1 LEALPVYRIWF
12 PENRPHY
19 AIIMR
24 PIFTNMKTE
33 YIYNLFKKSKGI
45 STDSR
50 TVGKGQIFFALWGD
64 NYNGNKFAAEALE
77 RGALYAV
84 IDDPLF
90 ETENTILVDDCLFEL
105 QALASQFRKEMKVPV
120 LAITGTNGK
129 TTTKELLA
137 TILSKKFKV
146 HYTKGNLNN
155 HIGVPLTILSAPAD
169 TEMLII
175 EMGASH
181 IGEIRTLCLIAK
193 PEYGIITNI
202 GTAHIE
208 GFGSVDG
215 VAKAKTELYEYL
227 RKVNG
232 IALYN
237 DKDPLLTEKIFRIIN
252 RAVPFSDPTGIDLKI
267 DLVPSDL
274 NLKISLTYL
283 HHTYSINTNLFG
295 SYNLENIR
303 AAVAT
308 GLFLG
313 VEMKDIVDAVGK
325 YQPADNRSQI
335 KITKNNTLIC
345 DAYNANPTSMYLAM
359 EAFAAI
365 SADRKIII
373 LGDMLEL
380 GGKSDEEH
388 IKVLKALQSQIAE
401 KILLVGPVFQKI
413 SLKSG
418 FKAFDNVDKLIE
430 FLKTEPLKGNT
441 ILIKG
446 SRGIRLEKIYDL
458 L

>member
-1 LEALPVYRIWF
+1 
-12 PENRPHY
+12 
-19 AIIMR
+19 
-24 PIFTNMKTE
+24 MKTE
-33 YIYNLFKKSKGI
+33 QLYNLFKESTGV

-64 NYNGNKFAAEALE
+64 NYNGNKFASEALA
-77 RGALYAV
+77 RGALCAV
-84 IDDPLF
+84 IDDPIY

-105 QALASQFRKEMKVPV
+105 QALASHCRKEMNVPV

-137 TILSKKFKV
+137 VILSKKFRI

-181 IGEIRTLCLIAK
+181 LGEIRTLCFIAK

-215 VAKAKTELYEYL
+215 VAKAKTEHYEHL

-252 RAVPFSDPTGIDLKI
+252 RAVPFSDPTGINLQVDI
-267 DLVPSDL
+267 VPSDL
-274 NLKISLTYL
+274 NLKLIVTYL
-283 HHTYSINTNLFG
+283 HNIYNISTNLFG
-295 SYNLENIR
+295 SYNLENVR
-303 AAVAT
+303 AAIAT
-308 GLFLG
+308 CLFLW
-313 VEMKDIVDAVGK
+313 VDIKDIVEAVEN
-325 YQPADNRSQI
+325 YQPANNRSQV
-335 KITKNNTLIC
+335 KTTKYNTLIC
-345 DAYNANPTSMYLAM
+345 DSYNANPTSMQLALDS
-359 EAFAAI
+359 FSAI
-365 SADRKIII
+365 KADHKMVI

-380 GGKSDEEH
+380 GEKSEEEH
-388 IKVLKALQSQIAE
+388 LKVLKLLQSQTAE
-401 KILLVGPVFQKI
+401 KVILVGPVFHKI
-413 SLKSG
+413 SAKSG
-418 FKAFDNVDKLIE
+418 FNSFENVNNLTE
-430 FLKTEPLKGNT
+430 FLKKEPLRGNL

>member
-1 LEALPVYRIWF
+1 
-12 PENRPHY
+12 
-19 AIIMR
+19 
-24 PIFTNMKTE
+24 MKTE
-33 YIYNLFKKSKGI
+33 QIYKLFQESKGV

-64 NYNGNKFAAEALE
+64 NYNGNRFASDALA
-77 RGALYAV
+77 RGALSAV

-105 QALASQFRKEMKVPV
+105 QALASHYRKELKVPV

-137 TILSKKFKV
+137 TILSKKYKV
-146 HYTKGNLNN
+146 HYTRGNLNN
-155 HIGVPLTILSAPAD
+155 HIGVPLTILSASAD
-169 TEMLII
+169 SEMLII

-193 PEYGIITNI
+193 PDYGLITNI

-208 GFGSVDG
+208 GFGSADG
-215 VAKAKTELYEYL
+215 VARAKTELYEHL

-237 DKDPLLTEKIFRIIN
+237 DKDPLLTEKIFKIIN
-252 RAVPFSDPTGIDLKI
+252 RAVPFSDPTGTELLIVT
-267 DLVPSDL
+267 VPSDL
-274 NLKISLTYL
+274 TLKISITYL
-283 HHTYSINTNLFG
+283 HQTYIINTNLFG

-313 VEMKDIVDAVGK
+313 VEMKDIIEAIEQ
-325 YQPADNRSQI
+325 YTPANNRSQVKRT
-335 KITKNNTLIC
+335 KINTLIC
-345 DAYNANPTSMYLAM
+345 DSYNANPTSMKLAIDS
-359 EAFAAI
+359 FSAI
-365 SADRKIII
+365 KADHKIII
-373 LGDMLEL
+373 IGDMLEL
-380 GGKSDEEH
+380 GEKSQEEH
-388 IKVLKALQSQIAE
+388 LKVLKMLQSDIAE
-401 KILLVGPVFQKI
+401 KVLLVGPVFYKI
-413 SLKSG
+413 SAKSV
-418 FKAFDNVDKLIE
+418 FKAFDKIDKLME
-430 FLKTEPLKGNT
+430 FIRGVPLTGNT

-446 SRGIRLEKIYDL
+446 SRGMGLEKIYDL

>member
-1 LEALPVYRIWF
+1 
-12 PENRPHY
+12 
-19 AIIMR
+19 
-24 PIFTNMKTE
+24 MKTE
-33 YIYNLFKKSKGI
+33 QIYKLFQESKGV

-64 NYNGNKFAAEALE
+64 NYNGNRFASDALA
-77 RGALYAV
+77 RGALSAV

-105 QALASQFRKEMKVPV
+105 QALATHYRKELKIPV

-137 TILSKKFKV
+137 TILSKKYKV
-146 HYTKGNLNN
+146 HYTRGNLNN
-155 HIGVPLTILSAPAD
+155 HIGVPLTILSASAD
-169 TEMLII
+169 SEMLII

-193 PEYGIITNI
+193 PDYGLITNI

-208 GFGSVDG
+208 GFGSADG
-215 VAKAKTELYEYL
+215 VARAKTELYEHL

-237 DKDPLLTEKIFRIIN
+237 DKDPLLTEKIFKIIN
-252 RAVPFSDPTGIDLKI
+252 RAVPFSDPTGTDLLI
-267 DLVPSDL
+267 ETVPSDL
-274 NLKISLTYL
+274 TLKISITYL
-283 HHTYSINTNLFG
+283 HQTHIINTNLFG

-313 VEMKDIVDAVGK
+313 VEMKDMIEAIER
-325 YQPADNRSQI
+325 YTPANNRSQV
-335 KITKNNTLIC
+335 KRTKFNTLIC
-345 DAYNANPTSMYLAM
+345 DSYNANPTSMRLAIDS
-359 EAFAAI
+359 FSAI
-365 SADRKIII
+365 KADHKIII
-373 LGDMLEL
+373 IGDMLEL
-380 GGKSDEEH
+380 GEKSQEEH
-388 IKVLKALQSQIAE
+388 LKVLKMLQSDIAE
-401 KILLVGPVFQKI
+401 KVLLVGPVFYKI
-413 SLKSG
+413 SAKSG
-418 FKAFDNVDKLIE
+418 FKAFDKIDKLME
-430 FLKTEPLKGNT
+430 FIRGVPITGNT

-446 SRGIRLEKIYDL
+446 SRGMGLEKIYDL

>member
-1 LEALPVYRIWF
+1 
-12 PENRPHY
+12 
-19 AIIMR
+19 
-24 PIFTNMKTE
+24 MKTE
-33 YIYNLFKKSKGI
+33 QLYSLFKESTGV

-77 RGALYAV
+77 RGASCAV
-84 IDDPLF
+84 IDDTLF
-90 ETENTILVDDCLFEL
+90 ENENTILVDDCLFEL
-105 QALASQFRKEMKVPV
+105 QALASHFRKEMKVPV

-137 TILSKKFKV
+137 AILSKKFKV
-146 HYTKGNLNN
+146 HFTKGNLNN
-155 HIGVPLTILSAPAD
+155 HIGVPLTILSAPAN

-193 PEYGIITNI
+193 PDYGIITNI

-215 VAKAKTELYEYL
+215 VAKAKTELYEHL

-237 DKDPLLTEKIFRIIN
+237 DKDPMLAEKIFRIIN
-252 RAVPFSDPTGIDLKI
+252 RAVPFSDPTGIELI
-267 DLVPSDL
+267 VDLVPSDL
-274 NLKISLTYL
+274 NLRISITYL
-283 HHTYSINTNLFG
+283 HHTYDLGTNMFG
-295 SYNLENIR
+295 SFNLENVR
-303 AAVAT
+303 AAIAT
-308 GLFLG
+308 GLFLD
-313 VEMKDIVDAVGK
+313 VEMKDIVDAVEK
-325 YQPADNRSQI
+325 YQPANNRSEI
-335 KITKNNTLIC
+335 KTTKNNTLIC
-345 DAYNANPTSMYLAM
+345 DSYNANPTSMYLALDS
-359 EAFAAI
+359 FSAI
-365 SADRKIII
+365 KAEHKILIV
-373 LGDMLEL
+373 GDMLEL
-380 GGKSDEEH
+380 GEKSEEEH
-388 IKVLKALQSQIAE
+388 IKVLKVLKSDIAE
-401 KILLVGPVFQKI
+401 KVLLVGDIFHKI
-413 SLKSG
+413 SSKSG
-418 FKAFDNVDKLIE
+418 FKAFRNVDKLKE
-430 FLKTEPLKGNT
+430 FLKDEPLKGNT

>member
-1 LEALPVYRIWF
+1 
-12 PENRPHY
+12 
-19 AIIMR
+19 
-24 PIFTNMKTE
+24 MKTE
-33 YIYNLFKKSKGI
+33 QLYKLFKESAGV

-64 NYNGNKFAAEALE
+64 NYNGNKFAAEALA
-77 RGALYAV
+77 RGALCSV

-90 ETENTILVDDCLFEL
+90 ETDNTILVDDCLFEL
-105 QALASQFRKEMKVPV
+105 QALASQYRKELKVPV

-129 TTTKELLA
+129 TTTKEMLSA
-137 TILSKKFKV
+137 ILSKKFKV
-146 HYTKGNLNN
+146 HSTPGNLNN
-155 HIGVPLTILSAPAD
+155 HIGVPLTILSAPSN
-169 TEMLII
+169 TEMMII

-193 PEYGIITNI
+193 PDYGIITNI

-208 GFGSVDG
+208 GFGSADG
-215 VAKAKTELYEYL
+215 VAKAKMELYEHL

-237 DKDPLLTEKIFRIIN
+237 DKDPLLSERIFRIIN
-252 RAVPFSDPTGIDLKI
+252 RAVPFSDPTGIDLVVEP
-267 DLVPSDL
+267 LASDL
-274 NLKISLTYL
+274 TLKISVNYL
-283 HHTYSINTNLFG
+283 HHNYDISTNLFG
-295 SYNLENIR
+295 SYNLENVR

-313 VEMKDIVDAVGK
+313 VEIKDIIDSVEK
-325 YQPADNRSQI
+325 YQPANNRSQI
-335 KITKNNTLIC
+335 RTTKNNTLIC
-345 DAYNANPTSMYLAM
+345 DSYNSNPTSMCLALDS
-359 EAFAAI
+359 FSTI
-365 SADRKIII
+365 KADHKIVI

-380 GGKSDEEH
+380 GEKSEEEH
-388 IKVLKALQSQIAE
+388 IKVLKMLQSQIAE
-401 KILLVGPVFQKI
+401 KVFLVGRVFHKI
-413 SLKSG
+413 SSKSG
-418 FKAFDNVDKLIE
+418 FKSFSNTDKLIE
-430 FLKTEPLKGNT
+430 FLAAEPLVGNT